1 MYLQS
6 EKKAFWKKGA
16 PLKPSPTY
24 PQVHRK
30 ESLNNFYHYHQYYHF
45 FFTKLTTKIATSFIP
60 KWIAIILEYCYHKR
74 ANYTQIYSIL
84 FPSCFPSWPFNCYQ
98 FEIIQDWVRL
108 NLQCLTIEKEND
120 LSNLRI
126 KHLWMKLNFFQM
138 CLQSF

>member
-1 MYLQS
+1 MRENLYSQFCVNFLVIFFLQCLKNGKKCCCKFNIKDLWLKIIYTKMYLQS
-6 EKKAFWKKGA
+6 EKKAFWKKVA

-74 ANYTQIYSIL
+74 ASIL
-84 FPSCFPSWPFNCYQ
+84 
-98 FEIIQDWVRL
+98 
-108 NLQCLTIEKEND
+108 
-120 LSNLRI
+120 
-126 KHLWMKLNFFQM
+126 NFVSLMFSQ
-138 CLQSF
+138 LAF